1 MFVIP
6 CLITSI
12 VCLCLSLFLFYT
24 SMALQKDVSE
34 MLDQVERHRDE
45 ELVKQGLTLEE
56 IEREF

>member
-1 MFVIP
+1 
-6 CLITSI
+6 
-12 VCLCLSLFLFYT
+12 
-24 SMALQKDVSE
+24 MALQKDVSE